1 MINGILN
8 PKSIAVI
15 GVSTNPTKLG
25 SVIFNNIIVSGY
37 RGSVYAVNPNH
48 DEIFGRKCYS
58 SIDKIEDEVE
68 QAIFVI
74 PALNILEELEIAGR
88 RKKIKS
94 AIIISAGFKEIGEEG
109 VLRENKLLE
118 IAQKYNI
125 KILGPNCLGYINS
138 KFNLNASFASS
149 NPDVGDIYFLSQSGA
164 ICTALLDM
172 ADSHGLGFDKF
183 VSYGNKV
190 DVNEIDLIND
200 ALNSES
206 VKVVGVYVEEIS
218 DGGELVKLIKNNR
231 NKPVIILNP
240 GKTEQAQSAISSHT
254 GSLTG
259 SAKVREQALKQSG
272 AILVNRMSEMY
283 NLLMGFS
290 WSKPILGNRV
300 AVVTNAGGPGILATD
315 HLVEKGLVIAEL
327 SDQTKLDLKS
337 KLPPNA
343 SVNNPVDLIG
353 DALAERYEGAIQIIS
368 KDPNVDSILVI
379 LTPQFVTQ
387 IEETAKLIINESK
400 TSDKPIFVAF
410 IGGKYAN
417 AGLERLYDNKIP
429 AFVFVED
436 AIDVISKIVEFNN
449 FDKVNISYSI
459 DLKKINKTRKVDLVD
474 VIESHIEHNEKVL
487 SEDVVQML
495 CKQFEIDIPRQLLTN
510 DIQEIHDFLKQNKR
524 IVMKAET
531 QDLIHKTEFKG
542 VYVDITNNEEI
553 GYAFYKL
560 QKHISEAKNQKLKKF
575 HELLVQEQI
584 IGGEELFI
592 GINRDGSSKVY
603 SVKED
608 RGFGHQI
615 LFGKGGIYAEVYKDI
630 SLRLLPL
637 SKLGF
642 EELINSTKVSKILY
656 GVRTDKKLAVGKII
670 ELFEKLQNMVISY
683 PEIVSIDINPV
694 IVNSKRAVVAD
705 MKVFVSY

>member
-1 MINGILN
+1 MINGVLN

-15 GVSTNPTKLG
+15 GVSTNPVKLG
-25 SVIFNNIIVSGY
+25 SVIYNNIIVSGY
-37 RGSVYAVNPNH
+37 RGSVFPVNPKH
-48 DEIFGRKCYS
+48 DEIFGRKCYT
-58 SIDKIEDEVE
+58 SISKIPDEVD

-74 PALNILEELEIAGR
+74 PALNILEELELAGKT
-88 RKKIKS
+88 KKIKS
-94 AIIISAGFKEIGEEG
+94 AVIISAGFKEIGEEG
-109 VLRENKLLE
+109 VLRENKLFE

-125 KILGPNCLGYINS
+125 RLLGPNCLGYINPKYS
-138 KFNLNASFASS
+138 LNASFAAS
-149 NPDVGDIYFLSQSGA
+149 NPSEGDIYFLSQSGA
-164 ICTALLDM
+164 ICSALLDM
-172 ADSHGLGFDKF
+172 AVNNNLGFDKF
-183 VSYGNKV
+183 VSYGNKT
-190 DVNEIDLIND
+190 DINEIDLIKD
-200 ALNSES
+200 ALNSET
-206 VKVVGVYVEEIS
+206 VKVVGVYVEEIT
-218 DGGELVKLIKNNR
+218 DGGELVNLIKTNR
-231 NKPVIILNP
+231 KKPVVILNP
-240 GKTEQAQSAISSHT
+240 GKTEQAQTAISSHT

-259 SAKVREQALKQSG
+259 SAKIREQALKQSG
-272 AILVNRMSEMY
+272 AILVNRMNEMY

-315 HLVEKGLVIAEL
+315 HLIEKGLILAKFSNKTSIE
-327 SDQTKLDLKS
+327 LKS

-353 DALAERYEGAIQIIS
+353 DALAERYEGAIQAIS

-400 TSDKPIFVAF
+400 SSEKPIFVAF

-417 AGLERLYDNKIP
+417 AGLERLYDNRIP

-449 FDKVNISYSI
+449 FDKLNVGYNVEVKSI
-459 DLKKINKTRKVDLVD
+459 ERYRTKDVEWFIEAQLKQGEKIL
-474 VIESHIEHNEKVL
+474 NE
-487 SEDVVQML
+487 EGVQLL
-495 CKQFEIDIPRQLLTN
+495 CKQFEIDTPSQILTN
-510 DIQEIHDFLKQNKR
+510 NIEEIHEFLKQNKK
-524 IVMKAET
+524 IVMKAMT
-531 QDLIHKTEFKG
+531 SDLIHKTEFKG
-542 VYVDITNNEEI
+542 VYVDITNIEEV
-553 GYAFYKL
+553 GFVFYKL
-560 QKHISEAKNQKLKKF
+560 QKHISEAKDQKLKKF
-575 HELLVQEQI
+575 HELLIQEQI

-592 GINRDGSSKVY
+592 GINRDGSKDVY
-603 SVKED
+603 SKKQD

-637 SKLGF
+637 SMLGF
-642 EELINSTKVSKILY
+642 EELINSTKVSKILH
-656 GVRTDKKLAVGKII
+656 GIRTNNKLAVGKII
-670 ELFEKLQNMVISY
+670 ELFDKLQQMVISY

-705 MKVFVSY
+705 MKVFVT